1 MKTAFADLPVT
12 IFDVMSTLA
21 RDHEAINLGQGFPDD
36 DGPEDIRQVAA
47 DALIRGPNQ
56 YPPMLGL
63 ADTRVAI
70 AEHYRAF
77 QALDLDPA
85 RETMVTSGG
94 TEALASAILAL
105 VGDGDEVVLFQPMY
119 DAYAP
124 LVRRA
129 GGTPRHVTLRAPDWS
144 FTEDDLREVFSPNTR
159 AIVFN
164 NPLNPGAVVYS
175 ADQLELLAKL
185 CIEFDVV
192 AICDEVWE
200 HVVFDGR
207 PFVSMMGVP
216 GMRDRTVKIGS
227 AGKMF
232 SLTGWKVGLVAA
244 APPLLNL
251 VAKAHQFLT
260 FTTPPNLQ
268 IAVGYGLRKD
278 ASYFASLRKALQIK
292 RDYFVGAMENMG
304 YPIRQSEGTYFATVD
319 VGALGIDDDAAF
331 AKRLVSDFGVASIP
345 LSAFY
350 AQKPS
355 TNVLRFCFAKNQRT
369 LDEGLARLRRAAR
382 ELGLK
387 G

>member
-1 MKTAFADLPVT
+1 MKSAFSDLPVT

-21 RDHEAINLGQGFPDD
+21 REHQAINLGQGFPDD
-36 DGPEDIRQVAA
+36 DGPEDIRQAAA
-47 DALIRGPNQ
+47 DALMRGPNQ

-63 ADTRVAI
+63 SETRAAI

-77 QALDLDPA
+77 QGLDLEPT

-105 VGDGDEVVLFQPMY
+105 VGAGDEVVLFQPMY

-129 GGTPRHVTLRAPDWS
+129 GGTPRYVTLRAPDWS
-144 FTEDDLREVFSPNTR
+144 FTEADLREVFSAKTR

-175 ADQLELLAKL
+175 EEQLQLLGKL
-185 CIEFDVV
+185 CVEFNVV

-207 PFVSMMGVP
+207 PFVSMMSIP
-216 GMRDRTVKIGS
+216 GMRERTVKIGS

-244 APPLLNL
+244 APPLLEL

-268 IAVGYGLRKD
+268 IAVATGLRKD
-278 ASYFASLRKALQIK
+278 AHYFASLRQGLESK
-292 RDYFVGAMENMG
+292 RNYFVGAMVAMG

-319 VGALGIDDDAAF
+319 VGSLGIDDDAAF
-331 AKRLVSDFGVASIP
+331 AKRLVRDFGVASIP

-350 AQKPS
+350 AERPA
-355 TNVLRFCFAKNQRT
+355 TNVLRFCFAKNQST

-382 ELGLK
+382 DLGLK